1 MATDAPQLASS
12 TAARI
17 RYLLPLYLAG
27 LVVTLCG
34 IGAVQSTVDDPS
46 LGTITAGLTV
56 LGFAVSLALR
66 LARLDPNLALYP
78 AFGLGFFLAAQHFI
92 SAGGLSEMLG
102 GPAQRWQP
110 DVALATFLCWLVV
123 LRSFTLL
130 TNYAL
135 LFCPV
140 PTIALLGLTGSSN
153 LDSEILV
160 YFMLFLFSTIFLVG
174 YEHYLRLQ
182 QSARR
187 EPDPILRAHA
197 AT

>member
-1 MATDAPQLASS
+1 METASAPQIAPSLS
-12 TAARI
+12 ARL
-17 RYLLPLYLAG
+17 RYLLPLYVGG
-27 LVVTLCG
+27 LIVTLCG
-34 IGAVQSTVDDPS
+34 LGAVQSTLDDPS
-46 LGTITAGLTV
+46 LGTATAALTL

-66 LARLDPNLALYP
+66 LARVDPNLALYP

-92 SAGGLSEMLG
+92 TAGGLTQLLG
-102 GPAQRWQP
+102 GPPQQWQP

-153 LDSEILV
+153 LNAEILV
-160 YFMLFLFSTIFLVG
+160 YFLIFLFATIFLVG
-174 YEHYLRLQ
+174 YEPSLRLQ
-182 QSARR
+182 QS
-187 EPDPILRAHA
+187 L
-197 AT
+197 